1 MTIDTDKLKAL
12 ALAATQGNWTVDKR
26 SADCAYL
33 NGPPRSYDECYF
45 ENAADAEFI
54 AACRE
59 MVPELIAEVERLRA
73 EITVL
78 GKAPEINVENAET
91 RMDTG
96 FGGAGQI
103 AAPAAGTENDALAAL
118 NNLAEEAHANG
129 NDWDGYIVP
138 LVNRVRAAIEAGT
151 EKDTA
156 RLDFMIAE
164 ECQIEHMD
172 RPGAVPLYR
181 VRWPWGDI
189 SQRDWSASG
198 REAIDAAVAVEEPP
212 CSS

>member
-103 AAPAAGTENDALAAL
+103 AAPAAGTEKDAARYRWLR
-118 NNLAEEAHANG
+118 
-129 NDWDGYIVP
+129 D
-138 LVNRVRAAIEAGT
+138 
-151 EKDTA
+151 KA
-156 RLDFMIAE
+156 RLEYDERIFVTNDGHKDYYAPNAICE
-164 ECQIEHMD
+164 SELD
-172 RPGAVPLYR
+172 GAI
-181 VRWPWGDI
+181 D
-189 SQRDWSASG
+189 
-198 REAIDAAVAVEEPP
+198 EAIAAKEPP
-212 CSS
+212 CGS